1 MYEPLRNLTPDGLY
15 LPIIKEHSIEKIR
28 LHNYYVQTFA
38 GAMKERWPQR
48 AYLGLFSGAG
58 RASVATTGEIIETTA
73 LSAFRVPVP
82 FTKYIFVDKDSACT
96 EALAK
101 RIDALPGNHDVT
113 ILNGE
118 VNALLPDIRRAMPQY
133 GPNNG
138 LLSCCFVDPFA
149 ANLRFSTLRAL
160 SAYKMDF
167 LILLMLGVDAR
178 LNFRRYLEDETDDR
192 IGNLINDPNWRE
204 EYRESGDQH
213 VIRFIL
219 RKFDEAM
226 VSLGYRS
233 ADLSDVHSVKIPKKN
248 VFLYSLVFY
257 SKHELGGTFW
267 KAARAGTD
275 PQLGFG
281 L

>member
-1 MYEPLRNLTPDGLY
+1 MYEPLRNLASDGLY
-15 LPIIKEHSIEKIR
+15 LPTIKEHSIEKIR

-58 RASVATTGEIIETTA
+58 RASIASTGEIIETTA

-82 FTKYIFVDKDSACT
+82 FTKYIFVDKDPECT
-96 EALAK
+96 DALAK
-101 RIDALPGNHDVT
+101 RIAALPQSHDVT

-133 GPNNG
+133 GPGNG

-149 ANLRFSTLRAL
+149 ANLQFSTLRAL
-160 SAYKMDF
+160 SGYKMDF

-178 LNFRRYLEDETDDR
+178 LNFRRYLEDVSDER
-192 IGNLINDPNWRE
+192 IGNLINDPHWRE
-204 EYRESGDQH
+204 EYRQGDQH

-226 VSLGYRS
+226 VSLGYQS
-233 ADLSDVHSVKIPKKN
+233 TDLSDVHTVRIAKKN

-257 SKHELGGTFW
+257 SKHPLGGTFW
-267 KAARAGTD
+267 KAARTGTN